1 MIDDYNPDRRARNS
15 APFKGCPIFIFIEQD
30 FLLVDFRNGF
40 GFKKLSSS
48 VTLIKVVHNLLSLPM
63 HVQYFFELLLC

>member
-1 MIDDYNPDRRARNS
+1 MISDYNPDRRARNC
-15 APFKGCPIFIFIEQD
+15 APFKGCPIFIVIEQD

-63 HVQYFFELLLC
+63 RVQYVFELLLC